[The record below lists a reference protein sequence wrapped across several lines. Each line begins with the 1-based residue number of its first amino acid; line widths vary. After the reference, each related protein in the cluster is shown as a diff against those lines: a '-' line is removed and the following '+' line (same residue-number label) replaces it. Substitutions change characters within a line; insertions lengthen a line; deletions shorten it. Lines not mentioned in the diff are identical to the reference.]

1 MLTAAPR
8 GDVLFVN
15 FIDLPSRQYKDY
27 FNVIQDPLSLRG
39 LFKLVTGKKGRAP
52 PTGRTKFTSWQAF
65 GEKASLLWTNAH
77 YYNEEGSEVYV
88 EATKLK
94 VRISRTTFFYLVS
107 RFQPADHLRNISRP
121 SSRRRWRPYRI
132 LPKLRS
138 NSRCHQVK
146 SRSLREGLA
155 ST

>member
-1 MLTAAPR
+1 M
-8 GDVLFVN
+8 FVN

-94 VRISRTTFFYLVS
+94 VPIAPCSPNVFS
-107 RFQPADHLRNISRP
+107 
-121 SSRRRWRPYRI
+121 
-132 LPKLRS
+132 
-138 NSRCHQVK
+138 
-146 SRSLREGLA
+146 LA
-155 ST
+155 SNPLTMSGTYRG

>member
-1 MLTAAPR
+1 MIFNMLTTDPPR
-8 GDVLFVN
+8 GDIVFVN

-94 VRISRTTFFYLVS
+94 VPIALCPPQCVS
-107 RFQPADHLRNISRP
+107 RFKPPLTMSGTFR
-121 SSRRRWRPYRI
+121 
-132 LPKLRS
+132 
-138 NSRCHQVK
+138 
-146 SRSLREGLA
+146 G
-155 ST
+155 